1 MSIDKVALKSNNNR
15 RGKWA
20 RRFLLTSIIQGAIA
34 VSLTIMLAA
43 FVISTPYAQ
52 HLISS
57 ILESPSIGYMEITA
71 LAGLGLYFLV
81 GVLGTGVA
89 SFFYHYFES
98 HLVKNF
104 KGLTNGLVW
113 IHLLLTNIGISSAS
127 LTMIYAGYIGDL
139 SIFPKEIGG
148 FGMTAIQASQILMN
162 QFIVPVGAMLL
173 VATIGAICGGLA
185 FIITFIKR

>member
-15 RGKWA
+15 MGKWA

-81 GVLGTGVA
+81 VVLGTGVA
-89 SFFYHYFES
+89 SFFYNYFES

-148 FGMTAIQASQILMN
+148 FGMSAIQASQILMN
-162 QFIVPVGAMLL
+162 QFIVPVGVMLL
-173 VATIGAICGGLA
+173 ITAAGAISGGLG
-185 FIITFIKR
+185 FIIALLKK